1 METNSMALRGVRV
14 EHARVAQMPGER
26 AVHVDVCCA
35 QPQRSAPIDEL
46 LGAVVAYVQQES
58 GEPAARIAHAVAVR
72 MAQLTESADVQ
83 VTLRVAGDGETPAYA
98 GVEWN
103 VHVTDTDV
111 QPADDATL
119 PVRTA
124 SHAAVISLE
133 SRVPNAADVFRTII
147 VALDSIPGNQVE
159 GISPLYAVTH
169 ADGSAGRSAV
179 VALQTTMSAAQ
190 LERALTALHAAHE
203 GAVTC
208 HIVQMSGI
216 GDEERAALDTG
227 DAQHRA
233 AVLAPWMDMDP
244 QATLQG
250 DPLAFLLASAPDA
263 PFVGMESDHWIIGG
277 E

>member
-1 METNSMALRGVRV
+1 M
-14 EHARVAQMPGER
+14 
-26 AVHVDVCCA
+26 
-35 QPQRSAPIDEL
+35 
-46 LGAVVAYVQQES
+46 
-58 GEPAARIAHAVAVR
+58 
-72 MAQLTESADVQ
+72 
-83 VTLRVAGDGETPAYA
+83 
-98 GVEWN
+98 
-103 VHVTDTDV
+103 
-111 QPADDATL
+111 
-119 PVRTA
+119 
-124 SHAAVISLE
+124 
-133 SRVPNAADVFRTII
+133 
-147 VALDSIPGNQVE
+147 
-159 GISPLYAVTH
+159 TH

-250 DPLAFLLASAPDA
+250 DLLAFLLASAPDA

>member
-1 METNSMALRGVRV
+1 M
-14 EHARVAQMPGER
+14 
-26 AVHVDVCCA
+26 
-35 QPQRSAPIDEL
+35 
-46 LGAVVAYVQQES
+46 
-58 GEPAARIAHAVAVR
+58 
-72 MAQLTESADVQ
+72 
-83 VTLRVAGDGETPAYA
+83 
-98 GVEWN
+98 
-103 VHVTDTDV
+103 
-111 QPADDATL
+111 
-119 PVRTA
+119 
-124 SHAAVISLE
+124 
-133 SRVPNAADVFRTII
+133 
-147 VALDSIPGNQVE
+147 
-159 GISPLYAVTH
+159 TH

-208 HIVQMSGI
+208 HVVQMSGI

>member
-1 METNSMALRGVRV
+1 M
-14 EHARVAQMPGER
+14 
-26 AVHVDVCCA
+26 
-35 QPQRSAPIDEL
+35 
-46 LGAVVAYVQQES
+46 
-58 GEPAARIAHAVAVR
+58 
-72 MAQLTESADVQ
+72 
-83 VTLRVAGDGETPAYA
+83 
-98 GVEWN
+98 
-103 VHVTDTDV
+103 
-111 QPADDATL
+111 
-119 PVRTA
+119 
-124 SHAAVISLE
+124 
-133 SRVPNAADVFRTII
+133 I
-147 VALDSIPGNQVE
+147 VALDGIPGNQVE

-244 QATLQG
+244 QPRCKAIRSRSCWLRRPMPHSSVWSPT
-250 DPLAFLLASAPDA
+250 
-263 PFVGMESDHWIIGG
+263 IGLS
-277 E
+277 EANK

>member
-1 METNSMALRGVRV
+1 METNSLALRGVRV
-14 EHARVAQMPGER
+14 EHTRVAQMPGER
-26 AVHVDVCCA
+26 TVHVDVSCT
-35 QPQRSAPIDEL
+35 QPQRATPIDEL
-46 LGAVVAYVQQES
+46 LGAVEACVQQES
-58 GEPAARIAHAVAVR
+58 GEPAAHIAHAVAVR
-72 MAQLTESADVQ
+72 VAQIAESADVH
-83 VTLRVAGDGETPAYA
+83 VTLRVAGEGGTPAYA
-98 GVEWN
+98 AAEWS
-103 VHVTDTDV
+103 VHMTDADV
-111 QPADDATL
+111 QPTDDATL
-119 PVRTA
+119 PVCTA

-133 SRVPNAADVFRTII
+133 SRVPNAADVFRTMI
-147 VALDSIPGNQVE
+147 VALDGIPGNQVE
-159 GISPLYAVTH
+159 GISPLYAVNH
-169 ADGSAGRSAV
+169 ADGTAGRSAV

-208 HIVQMSGI
+208 HIVQMGGI

>member
-1 METNSMALRGVRV
+1 METNSVALRGVRV

-46 LGAVVAYVQQES
+46 LGAGVASVQQES
-58 GEPAARIAHAVAVR
+58 GEPAARIAHAGAVR

-83 VTLRVAGDGETPAYA
+83 VTLRVAGDGETPTYA

-124 SHAAVISLE
+124 SHAA
-133 SRVPNAADVFRTII
+133 NAADVFRTMI
-147 VALDSIPGNQVE
+147 VALDGIPGNQVE

-263 PFVGMESDHWIIGG
+263 PFVGMESYHWIIGG